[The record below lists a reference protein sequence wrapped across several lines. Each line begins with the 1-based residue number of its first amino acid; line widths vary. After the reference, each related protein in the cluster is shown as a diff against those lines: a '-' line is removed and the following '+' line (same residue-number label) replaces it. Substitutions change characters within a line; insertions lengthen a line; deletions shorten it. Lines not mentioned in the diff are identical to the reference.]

1 MHHDLVDLGVVRPSY
16 LPGQERLRHDDQAI
30 GQVRGGPDGRRIL
43 GGRFGGGWR
52 FLAGE
57 LGAGGP
63 QRLQQHRA
71 LQGRQPERAGQR
83 PVLLDPPG
91 QAAAD
96 PASASSAAVTRRCA
110 RANRSSWFAVIGP
123 ASPASVAAV
132 AIRVSARTLAYDSRP
147 AANRARIVDGRS
159 AQAADRVRGHAQ

>member
-16 LPGQERLRHDDQAI
+16 LTGQERLRHDDQAI

-83 PVLLDPPG
+83 PVLLDGPG

-96 PASASSAAVTRRCA
+96 PASASSA
-110 RANRSSWFAVIGP
+110 
-123 ASPASVAAV
+123 